1 MKKLVKEYAICTL
14 GAMMFVFGINK
25 VIAPLGLYNGGFVGI
40 GQIVRYVLVH
50 FFHISLGG
58 IDVAGIVYFL
68 LNAPLFGL
76 AYKSMSKAFFA
87 KTVYTVVLQTFLLS
101 LVPVA
106 ESSFTNDILTACIVG
121 GIIAGVGV
129 GIILRAGSSG
139 GGQDILGVYY
149 AKKIPGFSVGKITL
163 IVNGFVY
170 TCCAIL
176 FDLEVVVYSLIYTV
190 VMSVIIDKVHSQ
202 NISNTVLVISK
213 KSGLDK
219 FIISEINRGVTTWK
233 GQGGYTKEE
242 TNIGLV
248 VLSKYELPILKR
260 KLAAFDEEA
269 FVVVTEGND
278 IIGNYEKR
286 LEA

>member
-14 GAMMFVFGINK
+14 GAVMFVFGINK

-40 GQIVRYVLVH
+40 GQIVRYVLEH
-50 FFHISLGG
+50 FFHISLGS

-68 LNAPLFGL
+68 LNAPLFVL
-76 AYKSMSKAFFA
+76 AYKSMSKVFFC

-101 LVPVA
+101 FVPIA
-106 ESSFTNDILTACIVG
+106 DTSFTNDMLTACIVG

-149 AKKIPGFSVGKITL
+149 ATKIPGFSVGKITL
-163 IVNGFVY
+163 MVNGFVY
-170 TCCAIL
+170 GCCAIL

-190 VMSVIIDKVHSQ
+190 VISVIIDKVHSQ
-202 NISNTVLVISK
+202 NISNTVMLMSK
-213 KSGLDK
+213 KPGLDD
-219 FIISEINRGVTTWK
+219 FIINEMHRGITIWK

-248 VLSKYELPILKR
+248 ALSQYELPVLKR
-260 KLAAFDEEA
+260 KLDEFDKDA
-269 FVVVTEGND
+269 FVVVSED
-278 IIGNYEKR
+278 SRIIGNFEKR

>member
-14 GAMMFVFGINK
+14 GAIMFVFGINK
-25 VIAPLGLYNGGFVGI
+25 VIAPLGLYNGGFVGM
-40 GQIVRYVLVH
+40 GQIVRYVLEH
-50 FFHISLGG
+50 FFHVSLGN
-58 IDVAGIVYFL
+58 IDLAGIVYFL

-76 AYKSMSKAFFA
+76 AYKSMSKGFFI

-101 LVPVA
+101 LVPIA
-106 ESSFTNDILTACIVG
+106 EKSFTNDILTACIVG
-121 GIIAGVGV
+121 GIIAGIGV

-170 TCCAIL
+170 SCCAIL

-202 NISNTVLVISK
+202 NISNTVIVMSK
-213 KSGLDK
+213 KSGLDD
-219 FIISEINRGVTTWK
+219 FIINEMNRGVTIWK

-242 TNIGLV
+242 INIGLV
-248 VLSKYELPILKR
+248 ALSKYELSILKR
-260 KLAAFDEEA
+260 KLNAFDKDA
-269 FVVVTEGND
+269 FVVVSEENS
-278 IIGNYEKR
+278 IIGNFEKR